1 MINRNLIRIKIV
13 QLMYSYYQNGGKN
26 LDTAEKELLFS
37 LSKAYDL
44 YNYLLLLMVEET
56 HFSFE
61 ILEQKEQVNR
71 VAHKEE
77 ALSHR
82 FVDNKFI
89 AQLESNKQLCE
100 FKENKKWNWKDERTY
115 LKNLYE
121 KITEADYFQEYMS
134 AEKNDYDADR
144 EVWRKIYKN
153 IIMKDEKIDDILE
166 EQSLYWNDDKEIVDT
181 FVLKTIK
188 RFDAGKGEDQELLP
202 EFKDIEDREFAT
214 RLFRRTITNDEYYR
228 DLISQSVRNW
238 EFNRL
243 AFMDVIIMQVA
254 VAEILSFPQIP
265 TSVTINEYVEI
276 AKYYSTPK
284 SAGYVNGIID
294 NVARRLKHEN
304 KISKE

>member
-56 HFSFE
+56 RFAFE

-121 KITEADYFQEYMS
+121 KITEADFFQEYMS

-202 EFKDIEDREFAT
+202 EYKDIEDREFAT

-276 AKYYSTPK
+276 AKY
-284 SAGYVNGIID
+284 
-294 NVARRLKHEN
+294 
-304 KISKE
+304 